1 MSHAM
6 FFEVRILKSKKKNVH
21 GYFVSSFV
29 LEHHGCTGHSK
40 PTCRQISE
48 VQAAR
53 AAVTANPKTPALSLI
68 SQIQQTNAMTC
79 GKTMMYRAQAAIRE
93 ENLGEYEENFKKL
106 PSLLETFCQQNPGSH
121 QVFECDHEGRY
132 KRAFLSNP
140 IVSRHMQ
147 HGQHGNYREIMLI
160 LVGCTGNNTNIV
172 LAVALCKSED
182 EENCRW
188 FLENAKKAGIKF
200 DGVPVFSDRG
210 RGLLSAFEGSDLGC
224 IVRYCTRHIVGNIL
238 KTFSGCVPPD
248 LKTMVYRIQAADTRE
263 EFASHLDNLAHTHAN
278 IAKYIEDIP
287 ADRWLMYA
295 AVVKS
300 TKMYGWRTTNF
311 VESANGAAIPSR
323 LKFPF
328 NFSRITWTSLWIK
341 HLSVK
346 NKAKKNA
353 IKEQQKL
360 AGTFTVHRKTSSVAF
375 VRSSRGCP
383 VQHRVD
389 LDLKMCT
396 CSYMQQMGLPC
407 RHFIAALIKCERLH
421 ELYDACDTC
430 YLVKNFL
437 MGYGYGSQD
446 GVELMLDEK
455 IVPRNV
461 LPPLKTLNTVGRT
474 KTKRIRSHQEL
485 PVANSSTKLRKCTL
499 CGEMGHNK
507 RSCAN
512 N

>member
-346 NKAKKNA
+346 NKAKRTAKACWN
-353 IKEQQKL
+353 
-360 AGTFTVHRKTSSVAF
+360 VHRSQEDKFRGVCAKLPWLSSSA
-375 VRSSRGCP
+375 P
-383 VQHRVD
+383 
-389 LDLKMCT
+389 
-396 CSYMQQMGLPC
+396 
-407 RHFIAALIKCERLH
+407 HFIAALIKCERPH